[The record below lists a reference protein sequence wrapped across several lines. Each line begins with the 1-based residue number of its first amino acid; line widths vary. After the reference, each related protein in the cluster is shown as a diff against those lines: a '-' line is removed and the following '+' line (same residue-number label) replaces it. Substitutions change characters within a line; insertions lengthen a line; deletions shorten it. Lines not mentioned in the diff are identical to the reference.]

1 MDIPLSGLLEKI
13 TSLSPTGML
22 AFNRDGVIVSVNESA
37 AKILGGDPQQIVGL
51 RYNEPLWEAQ
61 DSEGQVLQSGT
72 YPFEAVKSGSGPV
85 QGRLYSIKNKKGQKK
100 HVLLNARAVE
110 HDGQGFIGV
119 LMHLEDVTKVKEFER
134 SLTEA
139 VKAKNE
145 ELQSYIYITS
155 HDLRS
160 PLVNLKGF
168 TSELERSCREL
179 TDQLQTLC
187 SGKEQTKE
195 LVEKVLKEDIPEDIY
210 FIRRSVDKMESLLEG
225 LLKVSRVGTSELF
238 MSRLDMN
245 RLLDTVVQAMR
256 YELDQA
262 GAKVDI
268 DKLPD
273 CMGDANHVNQAFS
286 NLISNALNYRHPE
299 SDCKI
304 KISGTRRGG
313 ESIYCVS
320 DNGVGIRNE
329 HLKSVFEIFNRLDP
343 ETSPQGEGLG
353 LTIVSRIA
361 GRHGGRVW
369 AESEFNRGS
378 RFYLALP
385 AT

>member
-1 MDIPLSGLLEKI
+1 MDIPLTDLLEKI
-13 TSLSPTGML
+13 TSLSPAGML
-22 AFNRDGVIVSVNESA
+22 AFDRDGVIVSVNEPA
-37 AKILGGDPQQIVGL
+37 ARTLGGEPEQIVGL

-61 DSEGQVLQSGT
+61 DCEGQVLESGC
-72 YPFEAVKSGSGPV
+72 YPFEAVKSGKGPV
-85 QGRLYSIKNKKGQKK
+85 EGQLYSIRNKKGQKK

-110 HDGQGFIGV
+110 QDGQGFVGA
-119 LMHLEDVTKVKEFER
+119 LMHLEDVTQVKEFER

-168 TSELERSCREL
+168 TSELERTCREL
-179 TDQLQTLC
+179 TDELQRLC
-187 SGKEQTKE
+187 RGKEQAKGP
-195 LVEKVLKEDIPEDIY
+195 VEKAMNEDIPEDIY
-210 FIRRSVDKMESLLEG
+210 FIRRSVDKMEALLEG
-225 LLKVSRVGTSELF
+225 LLKVSRVGTAEVF

-245 RLLDTVVQAMR
+245 RLLESVVQAMR

-262 GAKVDI
+262 GAKVEI
-268 DKLPD
+268 EKLPE
-273 CMGDANHVNQAFS
+273 CMGDANQVNQALS
-286 NLISNALNYRHPE
+286 NLVSNALNYRHPE
-299 SDCKI
+299 RACEI
-304 KISGTRRGG
+304 VISGTRQGG
-313 ESIYCVS
+313 ESIYCIC
-320 DNGVGIRNE
+320 DNGVGIRSE
-329 HLKSVFEIFNRLDP
+329 HLKSIFEIFNRLDP
-343 ETSPQGEGLG
+343 DGGPQGEGLG

-369 AESEFNRGS
+369 AESEFGQGS

-385 AT
+385 GV